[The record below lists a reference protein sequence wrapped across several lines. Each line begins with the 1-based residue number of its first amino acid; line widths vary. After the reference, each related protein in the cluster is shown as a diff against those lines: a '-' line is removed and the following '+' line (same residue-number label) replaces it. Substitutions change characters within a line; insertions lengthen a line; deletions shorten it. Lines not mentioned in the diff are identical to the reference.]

1 MMKNLT
7 YRHLTIAITLVVV
20 FVLAGIV
27 IWKYRLSSLRNKQQK
42 EISEIIHSVVQ
53 EQADKNLLLPQIVF
67 IGVDSTGKE
76 GLNKAMVDNIS
87 DLLVKKYTSDDTA
100 KFNDIELKPF
110 FVFPNKPNKQG
121 NYTLTEVQ
129 LNELKGHLEFLTKQ
143 VDIEVDK
150 AKEEVG
156 RDIDR
161 LNMWVTIWIGVI
173 GFLGIFI
180 PIIINIDIAKS
191 TEKAAEKSDT
201 ASLKAEEAIKK
212 IDGAK
217 EKIDK
222 IEGIETR
229 VNGAETKLGEI
240 ERKTGEAETKSNSA
254 ESKADEAFQK
264 AENALTKTKE
274 TEHVLAAMS
283 AIGRLKDIDI
293 NTLPHIDKPVSVLIG
308 TLHAIHVGL
317 VNCNSQADN
326 HIVKDCVRQLG
337 VRVQLLTFFKFM
349 KHENTEMANVF
360 SGIVSDKL
368 NNGYCKEH
376 FEAILAELKKLAD
389 NLKTD

>member
-1 MMKNLT
+1 MKNLT